1 MSDKTRPAITLCGVT
16 PCTFVHTRN
25 RINKAVNIK
34 MTRIMELAHKMINGL
49 QVAAYHLV
57 EIFRSTHGGGSR
69 LLSCDSP
76 ASVNCT
82 SFFRP

>member
-1 MSDKTRPAITLCGVT
+1 
-16 PCTFVHTRN
+16 
-25 RINKAVNIK
+25 
-34 MTRIMELAHKMINGL
+34 MELAHKMINGL